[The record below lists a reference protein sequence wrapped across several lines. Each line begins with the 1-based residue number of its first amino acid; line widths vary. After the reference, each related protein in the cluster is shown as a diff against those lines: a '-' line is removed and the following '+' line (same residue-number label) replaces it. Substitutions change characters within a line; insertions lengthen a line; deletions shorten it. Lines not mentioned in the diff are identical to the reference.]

1 MLILAAVPCAAAATT
16 VPCSSDWGSGW
27 STGGG
32 GGFAFTCGGAE
43 GTPSPYTGPSA
54 GVGGSGAY
62 YFAEVNSPRKGGD
75 YFTLTYDGS
84 ACSVDGEGVSL
95 VTFYYH
101 MHGSNMGTLLVINAA
116 EEAVWSLSGNQGD
129 LWTEVTVAVHSP
141 SRRRSASS
149 IYTRGNGWEGDAAL
163 A

>member
-1 MLILAAVPCAAAATT
+1 M
-16 VPCSSDWGSGW
+16 
-27 STGGG
+27 
-32 GGFAFTCGGAE
+32 
-43 GTPSPYTGPSA
+43 
-54 GVGGSGAY
+54 
-62 YFAEVNSPRKGGD
+62 
-75 YFTLTYDGS
+75 
-84 ACSVDGEGVSL
+84 
-95 VTFYYH
+95 TFYYH

>member
-1 MLILAAVPCAAAATT
+1 MLKI
-16 VPCSSDWGSGW
+16 
-27 STGGG
+27 
-32 GGFAFTCGGAE
+32 
-43 GTPSPYTGPSA
+43 
-54 GVGGSGAY
+54 
-62 YFAEVNSPRKGGD
+62 FAEVNTVRERRATILHPHLRRLRVPRQWRGRQPR
-75 YFTLTYDGS
+75 
-84 ACSVDGEGVSL
+84 E
-95 VTFYYH
+95 TFYYH